1 MNTKMIRAISR
12 DTWETWIR
20 IKIPAKNAVTP
31 YGIKEAISP
40 ITTGISGFF
49 SFVINP
55 TFCIDQP
62 EGEKSHQKSYDR
74 YDVNII
80 FPIKLF
86 QFFLKY

>member
-20 IKIPAKNAVTP
+20 MKIPAKNAVTP

-40 ITTGISGFF
+40 ISTEISGFF

-55 TFCIDQP
+55 TFALI
-62 EGEKSHQKSYDR
+62 SQKVR
-74 YDVNII
+74 NPTRN
-80 FPIKLF
+80 FTTGTM
-86 QFFLKY
+86 